1 MLLCDHVPALKGGSC
16 RGEIAPSCAAPE
28 DLESFSNGNAI
39 GRTVGK
45 DLVTDIAG
53 IRDQPVDAT
62 GVPHSDDLKIVE
74 RYTRVDPQTLRVTVT
89 MTDKTAFT
97 RPMTSTVVYKLHDDP
112 LWEPREFL
120 CTPQTGFAPE
130 QYVQ

>member
-1 MLLCDHVPALKGGSC
+1 MRRIWLDGRPQPKPA
-16 RGEIAPSCAAPE
+16 

-39 GRTVGK
+39 ARYVGK
-45 DLVTDIAG
+45 DLLTDIAG
-53 IRDQPVDAT
+53 IRDQPIDST
-62 GVPHSDDLKIVE
+62 GVPHSDALRIVE

-89 MTDKTAFT
+89 LTDKTAFT
-97 RPMTSTVVYKLHDDP
+97 RPMTSTVIYKLHDNP

-120 CTPQTGFAPE
+120 CTPKTGFAPE